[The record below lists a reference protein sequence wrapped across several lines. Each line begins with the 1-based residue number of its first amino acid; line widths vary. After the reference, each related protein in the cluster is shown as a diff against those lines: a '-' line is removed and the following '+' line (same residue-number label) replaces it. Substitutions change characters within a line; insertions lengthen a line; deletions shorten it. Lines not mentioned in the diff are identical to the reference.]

1 MRSNTATQNRLFIDS
16 LTKKLIKLGAIP
28 NMTEW
33 LKEYPLT
40 IETMGG
46 LLYLKVDDQNDSM
59 FTLWA
64 QFQDIDKAK
73 EVGILSQ
80 TKMNAKMNFHI
91 VKNYKDSIKE
101 IIEDLTKII

>member
-16 LTKKLIKLGAIP
+16 LTKNLIKLGAYP
-28 NMTEW
+28 NITNW
-33 LKEYPLT
+33 LTDYPLVL
-40 IETMGG
+40 ETKGG
-46 LLYLKVDDQNDSM
+46 LLCLKVDNQNDNM

-73 EVGILSQ
+73 EVGILPQS
-80 TKMNAKMNFHI
+80 KMNAKMNFHI